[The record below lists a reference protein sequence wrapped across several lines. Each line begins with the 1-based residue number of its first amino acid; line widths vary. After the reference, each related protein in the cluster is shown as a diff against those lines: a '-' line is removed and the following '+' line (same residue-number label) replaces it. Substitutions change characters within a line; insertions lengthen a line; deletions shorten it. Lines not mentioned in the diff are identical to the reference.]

1 MITCPDFAAGADRG
15 SKAGTNPTAGDYLST
30 SCKHRR
36 APAPTARGA
45 WWEVRALPS
54 RHCTTQPRIRAPKVF
69 RDAGLALALIGA
81 TVFMA
86 GGASA
91 RPGGAEMVAQVE
103 TEDRKS
109 TRLNSSH

>member
-1 MITCPDFAAGADRG
+1 MITCPYFSAGADRG

-30 SCKHRR
+30 SCKPRR

-69 RDAGLALALIGA
+69 RADGLALALLGA
-81 TVFMA
+81 PVSMA

-91 RPGGAEMVAQVE
+91 RPGGAEL
-103 TEDRKS
+103 DRNSVVMGKS
-109 TRLNSSH
+109 VS